1 MELRVRAAID
11 LDIIPLMTLAKD
23 YQEEAS
29 RWSTFSFDP
38 DRIATLAAFAIPD
51 PTQQIFIAYKGNEVH
66 GFMWVAID
74 SPVWSKDI
82 MGYDL
87 FLYVPK
93 KHRNLFTAKALVGA
107 FEKWAKACGAKAVH
121 TGTNSGIFND
131 NPAEALY
138 SHLGYVKGGANFYK
152 ELL

>member
-1 MELRVRAAID
+1 MELKVRAAID
-11 LDIIPLMTLAKD
+11 LDILPLLTLAGE
-23 YQEEAS
+23 YQAEAS
-29 RWSTFSFDP
+29 RWSVFSFDP
-38 DRIATLAAFAIPD
+38 DRAVALAAIAVMD
-51 PTQQIFIAYKGNEVH
+51 PMQQIFIAYKGSEVH
-66 GFMWVAID
+66 GFIWVALD

-82 MGYDL
+82 VGYDL

-138 SHLGYVKGGANFYK
+138 KHLGYSQGGSNFYK
-152 ELL
+152 EI